1 MNLDYFFKKTMDR
14 KLTTIF
20 ASDVVGFSKMMGMD
34 EVNTLK
40 ILKERR
46 EAIDGI
52 IDEHNGIIFGSA
64 GDSVIA
70 EFSSPI
76 KAAEAAV
83 ATQLKMKT
91 MNMDQAEPDQMTF
104 RVGINIGD
112 VMISD
117 DNLFGDAVNIA
128 ARLEAAA
135 KPAGICV
142 SKTVFDMINR
152 KIMVSFEDA
161 GDLELKNIEFP
172 IKAFHVIE
180 NKGTPRYTQDS
191 AEIQTQVKEVEPGS
205 VAVMFFK
212 NLSNDDEQ
220 EYFCEGFSEDLLSML
235 SRFNKLVVISSH
247 ASFAYREKSKS
258 FKEIGKELGVR
269 YIIHGS
275 VRKLGPKMRI
285 NANLVSTENENS
297 IWSNNFDLSVDEIFD
312 VQDEIAEQI
321 VSTIVGRVEADHLN
335 AIKTKRPENMD
346 AYDLILKGLEYAK
359 KGNVIKENT
368 ENAVKLF
375 EQAIEAEPSYAR
387 AHAWRAC
394 SLSNLADWEENP
406 DPDMFASAI
415 ESANLAL
422 ELDPNEP
429 EVHRIMGSIKLWFER
444 DYDMGKYHF
453 EKARELCPSDVFII
467 CRYATMLIYFGEFDK
482 ALSELARAM
491 RLDPFSHDLL
501 FGAEALCHYWLGN
514 YDKAITSFKK
524 VKVLKAHLF
533 YMALSYLKKEDKA
546 MADQK
551 LKEARAMTGMDIE
564 SFVKSEPYKDQEQI
578 NALMV
583 DLESIGD

>member
-1 MNLDYFFKKTMDR
+1 MDR

-34 EVNTLK
+34 EVKTLT

-52 IDEHNGIIFGSA
+52 IHEHGGIIFGSA

-91 MNMDQAEPDQMTF
+91 MNVDQAESDQMTF

-297 IWSNNFDLSVDEIFD
+297 IWSNNFDLSVDEVFD
-312 VQDEIAEQI
+312 VQDQIAEEI

-394 SLSNLADWEENP
+394 SLGNLADWEENP

-444 DYDMGKYHF
+444 DHELGKYHF
-453 EKARELCPSDVFII
+453 EKARELCPSDVYII
-467 CRYATMLIYFGEFDK
+467 SRYATMLIYFGEFDK

-501 FGAEALCHYWLGN
+501 FGPEGLCHYWLGN
-514 YDKAITSFKK
+514 YNQAVDSFRK
-524 VKVLKAHLF
+524 VKVLKNHLF
-533 YMALSYLKKEDKA
+533 YLALTYLKKGDRDTAQE
-546 MADQK
+546 K
-551 LKEARAMTGMDIE
+551 LKEAQAVTGLDIA
-564 SFVKSEPYKDQEQI
+564 SFVNSEPYVSKETI
-578 NALMV
+578 ETLKN
-583 DLESIGD
+583 DLQGIAG

>member
-1 MNLDYFFKKTMDR
+1 MDR
-14 KLTTIF
+14 KLATIF
-20 ASDVVGFSKMMGMD
+20 ASDVVGFSKMMGTD
-34 EVNTLK
+34 EVKTLK

-46 EAIDGI
+46 NAIDNI
-52 IDEHNGIIFGSA
+52 IDEHGGIIFGSA

-83 ATQLKMKT
+83 ETQVKMRT
-91 MNMDQAEPDQMTF
+91 MNVDQAESDQMTF

-135 KPAGICV
+135 KPSGICI

-161 GDLELKNIEFP
+161 GELELKNIEFP

-180 NKGTPRYTQDS
+180 NKGTPRFTQDS
-191 AEIQTQVKEVEPGS
+191 ADIETQVKNAEPGS

-212 NLSNDDEQ
+212 NLSNNEEQ

-247 ASFAYREKSKS
+247 ASFAYKEKSKG
-258 FKEIGKELGVR
+258 FKEVGKELGVK

-297 IWSNNFDLSVDEIFD
+297 IWSNNFDLSVDEVFD
-312 VQDEIAEQI
+312 VQDQIAEEI
-321 VSTIVGRVEADHLN
+321 VATIVGRVEADSLN
-335 AIKTKRPENMD
+335 VIKTKRPENMD
-346 AYDLILKGLEYAK
+346 AYDFVLKGLEYAK
-359 KGNVIKENT
+359 KGNIIKENT

-375 EQAIEAEPSYAR
+375 EQAIEADPSYAR

-406 DPDMFASAI
+406 DPTIFAKAI

-422 ELDPNEP
+422 ELDSNEP
-429 EVHRIMGSIKLWFER
+429 EIHRIMGSIKLWFER
-444 DYDMGKYHF
+444 DYELGKYHF

-467 CRYATMLIYFGEFDK
+467 SRYATMLIYFGEFEK
-482 ALSELARAM
+482 ALSELQRAM

-501 FGAEALCHYWLGN
+501 FGTEGLCHYWLGN
-514 YDKAITSFKK
+514 FDQAIDSFRK
-524 VKVLKAHLF
+524 VKVLNRHLF
-533 YMALSYLKKEDKA
+533 YLALTYLKKGDRETA
-546 MADQK
+546 HEK
-551 LKEARAMTGMDIE
+551 LKEAQVVTGMNVDT
-564 SFVKSEPYKDQEQI
+564 FVVSEPYKNKE
-578 NALMV
+578 MV
-583 DLESIGD
+583 DEIQKNLQAIPKP

>member
-1 MNLDYFFKKTMDR
+1 MDR

-467 CRYATMLIYFGEFDK
+467 CRYATMLIYFGEFEK
-482 ALSELARAM
+482 ALGELERAM

-533 YMALSYLKKEDKA
+533 YMALTYLKKEDKT

-551 LKEARAMTGMDIE
+551 LKEARAKTGMDIE

-578 NALMV
+578 KALMV